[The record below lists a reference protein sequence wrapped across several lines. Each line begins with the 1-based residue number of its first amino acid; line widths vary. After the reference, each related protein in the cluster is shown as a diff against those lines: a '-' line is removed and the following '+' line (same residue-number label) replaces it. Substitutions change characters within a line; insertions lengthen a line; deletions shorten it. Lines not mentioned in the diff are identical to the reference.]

1 VKERKVTKAEKLAAG
16 ILLLRGKS
24 LTRRL
29 AGLAATH
36 AALAADRA
44 GDTRLAL
51 LGGLMTQSDAFADE
65 ARRAIRDSRAQVRE
79 DARDRL
85 RKEIAALGIVWI
97 ASGLHFGDRHA
108 ADDVS
113 AHAAADSLAAQWRGL
128 AMARA
133 LKAQRLD
140 EDVRAAIR
148 ATGPAMV
155 PRVART
161 AQTEVAQAYND
172 EHRSALREA
181 VQFDKSF
188 RDGEFASRVE
198 TLVKRRWSALLDACS
213 ECWPLDGETV
223 GLYEAFTGG
232 EEPGFVH
239 PHCRCVEVF
248 VSEEGAKAEAA

>member
-1 VKERKVTKAEKLAAG
+1 MKERKVTKTEKLAAG
-16 ILLLRGKS
+16 ILLLRGKA

-29 AGLAATH
+29 AGIAATH

-65 ARRAIRDSRAQVRE
+65 ARRAIRESRAQVRG
-79 DARDRL
+79 DAHQRL
-85 RKEIAALGIVWI
+85 RSEVAALGIAWM

-108 ADDVS
+108 ADDVN

-133 LKAQRLD
+133 MRAQRQ
-140 EDVRAAIR
+140 EKDVRAAIR
-148 ATGPAMV
+148 AAGRAMV
-155 PRVART
+155 PGLTRT

-181 VQFDKSF
+181 VRFDQSF
-188 RDGEFASRVE
+188 RDGEFAARVE